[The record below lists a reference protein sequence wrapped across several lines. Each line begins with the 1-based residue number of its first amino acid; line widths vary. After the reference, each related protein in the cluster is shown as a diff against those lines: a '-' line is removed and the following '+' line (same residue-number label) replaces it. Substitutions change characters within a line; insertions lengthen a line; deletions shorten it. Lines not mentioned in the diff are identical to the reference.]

1 MNYVYKNLRWDWEIP
16 SNTTI
21 LKEANIKKDWMEV
34 LTLLMLLKQ
43 TYCREIIY
51 PNNLPKWTP
60 WNTF

>member
-1 MNYVYKNLRWDWEIP
+1 
-16 SNTTI
+16 
-21 LKEANIKKDWMEV
+21 MEV

-60 WNTF
+60 WNKF